1 MVPYKSTYLISA
13 KSRCKYNL
21 CSIWSKLNHT
31 VRSYC
36 KKCDPIPLKSIVAVE
51 SNCLSI
57 TDCNFLFHH
66 CTLARNAL
74 PTTRNI
80 LRVKIVTS
88 HLGLFFSIKWPMV
101 LGPTFVNEYGR
112 GGIFVNCMMSNIYNN
127 GMRCMSFYNLK
138 GPSNKSIHLF
148 KKNIVRDIVSK
159 TVLKVKICEK
169 YKISYCYSFC

>member
-112 GGIFVNCMMSNIYNN
+112 GGIFVNCMMSNILSCLRKN
-127 GMRCMSFYNLK
+127 GRVTMVCAVCR
-138 GPSNKSIHLF
+138 SIIL
-148 KKNIVRDIVSK
+148 RDHQ
-159 TVLKVKICEK
+159 TKV
-169 YKISYCYSFC
+169 YTYSRKISSVILFLRQCWK

>member
-21 CSIWSKLNHT
+21 CSMWSKLNHT

-57 TDCNFLFHH
+57 TSCNFLFHH

-88 HLGLFFSIKWPMV
+88 HLGIFFNQMTHVSRTNLYEWIRSWRYFCQFYDVKYIIMFKEKW
-101 LGPTFVNEYGR
+101 
-112 GGIFVNCMMSNIYNN
+112 SWNN
-127 GMRCMSFYNLK
+127 GMRYMSFYILM
-138 GPSNKSIHLF
+138 GP
-148 KKNIVRDIVSK
+148 
-159 TVLKVKICEK
+159 
-169 YKISYCYSFC
+169 